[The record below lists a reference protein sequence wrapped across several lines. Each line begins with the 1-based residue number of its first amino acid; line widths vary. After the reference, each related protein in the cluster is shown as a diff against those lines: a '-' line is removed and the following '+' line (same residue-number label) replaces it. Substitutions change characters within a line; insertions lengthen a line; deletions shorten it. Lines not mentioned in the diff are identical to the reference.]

1 MNERNETTEL
11 KLNAT
16 MTLNGLEVPL
26 TATVDLLQ
34 ARKADVE
41 AVHRM
46 MADDDGPPTLRQKRR
61 TEHLGTENVVNR
73 SLFWRKAKGTILHAV
88 AYQTIL
94 RQDTPWTLQQP
105 FTRYV
110 NGYNQEELPEV
121 KHLEVPDE
129 DGLDYCTGVALATFD
144 GVPVELSFWVDR
156 DFDSNIRIYAAEE
169 HKDAILAMH
178 THLED
183 AAYRYLRGRALDG
196 HFNFISR
203 SAISSEDVLLE
214 DSVMQTIN
222 KHVVDYR
229 LLMPAIAAA
238 GESPSRGLLMA
249 GPPGCGKTSATRY
262 IVSSMPEVTFVMVSG
277 TSIQRDGFRSIWEL
291 VRKTDGV
298 LVIEDIDSCGAVSR
312 DLSDHPL
319 LSQLLELLDG
329 LEDSGL
335 VQVLATTNH
344 ADRLDPALTARPGRF
359 DRVIQ
364 VHPPNAEVRRELLR
378 RTLFRFS
385 PTSTLD
391 LDKAVSRTAGF
402 TGAYV
407 VELAKS
413 AWLEAMH
420 AGDTVIASAHLNAAL
435 NDVNDQFKRALEGHR
450 STMPAATAASIG
462 GWE

>member
-1 MNERNETTEL
+1 MNERNQTTEM

-41 AVHRM
+41 AIHRM
-46 MADDDGPPTLRQKRR
+46 MADDDAPPTLRQKRR
-61 TEHLGTENVVNR
+61 TEHLCTENVVNR
-73 SLFWRKAKGTILHAV
+73 NLFWPKAKGTILHAV
-88 AYQTIL
+88 AYQTIQQ
-94 RQDTPWTLQQP
+94 QDGPWSLQQP
-105 FTRYV
+105 FTHYV

-121 KHLEVPDE
+121 KHLAVPDE
-129 DGLDYCTGVALATFD
+129 DGIDYCTGVALATFD

-156 DFDSNIRIYAAEE
+156 DYDSNVRIYAAEE

-178 THLED
+178 THLE
-183 AAYRYLRGRALDG
+183 AEAYRFLRGKALTG
-196 HFNFISR
+196 HFEFISR

-214 DSVMQTIN
+214 DTVMRTIK

-229 LLMPAIAAA
+229 RLMPAIAAA

-291 VRKTDGV
+291 VRKTDGM
-298 LVIEDIDSCGAVSR
+298 LVIEDIDACGAVSR
-312 DLSDHPL
+312 DLTDHPL

-335 VQVLATTNH
+335 VQILATTNH
-344 ADRLDPALTARPGRF
+344 ADRLDPALTCRPGRF

-364 VHPPNAEVRRELLR
+364 VQPPNAEVRRELLR

-385 PTSTLD
+385 PTGTLD
-391 LDKAVSRTAGF
+391 LEKAVSRTAGF
-402 TGAYV
+402 TGAFV

-420 AGDTVIASAHLNAAL
+420 SGETVITNAHLEAAL

-450 STMPAATAASIG
+450 SNIPVTEVTSIG